1 MATASL
7 DALQATYVDFNEI
20 RLEEKVG
27 HGSYGVVCK
36 AIWRDKLV
44 AVKEFFAS
52 AEQKDIEKEV
62 KQLSRVKHVNIIAL
76 HGISSFQQS
85 TYLIMEYAEGGSLHN
100 FLHGKVKPAY
110 SLAHAMSWARQ
121 CAEGLA
127 YLHAMTPKPLIHRDV
142 KPLNLLLTNKGRNLK
157 ICDFG
162 TVADK
167 STMMTNNRGS
177 AAWMAPEVFE
187 GSKYTEKCDIFS
199 WAIVLWEVL
208 SRKQP
213 FKGIDNA
220 YTIQWKIYK
229 GERPPLLTTCPKRI
243 ENLMTACWKT
253 APEDRPSMQYI
264 VGVMHEIVKDYTG
277 AEKPL
282 EYTFVNQ
289 QIVTKESDGTVAA
302 QPDSLSSLEED
313 DELSLSTTQLTPTS
327 AANANVN
334 AKAIAGIG
342 TATTTTT
349 SSMTENTSSTTSSDA
364 TPTNSGHLDNNPPL
378 FQMSSNRW
386 DAIPEEESNE
396 SRNDSFNLTS
406 SAEATQRLE
415 TIRNGMIRMAHT
427 PLPELSLDVM
437 ENGFDLSR
445 SESSSSSTHAKSDG
459 RERLTVTDT
468 KPVIMTTTDL
478 TNNNNNINNNV
489 SHLNNGLLSHAD
501 NVLHQDQHQDAI
513 ISSLDV
519 SGSDGDEDENDGTAQ
534 SLAEILDPEL
544 QPEPP
549 IPNNPESQTIYREHR
564 HMAKEYLSV
573 DTNLYYAQDFK
584 EKLIVQMDRAE
595 REQKQELLRKINHKE
610 DLQSLFNNLQQQWQ
624 KLPAAQ
630 QLQTGHHSHL
640 HAHAHAQQGHSL
652 PPTNPH
658 SHHSHPHPHQHQLQH
673 PHPHPHQPQPTH
685 LHPHPHPHS
694 HPHQLEESAGGGAGI
709 GLGGGT
715 TDSVENDGWVV
726 IQPHSNA

>member
-7 DALQATYVDFNEI
+7 DALQATYVDFSEI
-20 RLEEKVG
+20 TLREKVG

-36 AIWRDKLV
+36 AVWRDKLV

-62 KQLSRVKHVNIIAL
+62 KQLSRVKHANIIAL
-76 HGISSFQQS
+76 HGISSYQQA

-243 ENLMTACWKT
+243 EDLMTACWKT

-264 VGVMHEIVKDYTG
+264 VGVMHEIVKDYPG
-277 AEKPL
+277 ADKAL
-282 EYTFVNQ
+282 EYMFVNQ
-289 QIVTKESDGTVAA
+289 QIITKESDGTVAA
-302 QPDSLSSLEED
+302 QSDSLSSLEDEG
-313 DELSLSTTQLTPTS
+313 ELSPSSTQLTPTT

-334 AKAIAGIG
+334 AKAIL
-342 TATTTTT
+342 TTETTTTT
-349 SSMTENTSSTTSSDA
+349 SSMTENTSSAASSTSADI
-364 TPTNSGHLDNNPPL
+364 TPTNSGQLDNNPL
-378 FQMSSNRW
+378 FHMSSNRW

-415 TIRNGMIRMAHT
+415 TIRNGMIQMACT
-427 PLPELSLDVM
+427 PMEQLTLDV
-437 ENGFDLSR
+437 EANGFDLSR

-478 TNNNNNINNNV
+478 TNNNNNNINSQAV
-489 SHLNNGLLSHAD
+489 LSNGLLSHAV
-501 NVLHQDQHQDAI
+501 NGGQVTTEQDQDQGI
-513 ISSLDV
+513 INSLDMAIV
-519 SGSDGDEDENDGTAQ
+519 DGDTTDADEDENDGTEQ

-549 IPNNPESQTIYREHR
+549 IPNNAESQEIYREHR

-584 EKLIVQMDRAE
+584 DKLILQMDRAE
-595 REQKQELLRKINHKE
+595 REQKQELLRKIKDKE
-610 DLQSLFNNLQQQWQ
+610 GLQSLYNNLQQQWE
-624 KLPAAQ
+624 KLPASR
-630 QLQTGHHSHL
+630 QL
-640 HAHAHAQQGHSL
+640 
-652 PPTNPH
+652 
-658 SHHSHPHPHQHQLQH
+658 HPHPHVAH
-673 PHPHPHQPQPTH
+673 PHPHPHVAHPNPLPH
-685 LHPHPHPHS
+685 VAHPHPHPHVG
-694 HPHQLEESAGGGAGI
+694 HPHPHPHVAHPHPHVGHPHPHSQQDEGSVTT
-709 GLGGGT
+709 GGT
-715 TDSVENDGWVV
+715 ADSVENDGWVV
-726 IQPHSNA
+726 IQPHTNA

>member
-7 DALQATYVDFNEI
+7 DALQAAYVDFSEI
-20 RLEEKVG
+20 TLREKVG

-36 AIWRDKLV
+36 AVWRDKLV

-62 KQLSRVKHVNIIAL
+62 KQLSRVKHPNIIAL
-76 HGISSFQQS
+76 HGISSYQQA
-85 TYLIMEYAEGGSLHN
+85 TYLIMEFAEGGSLHN

-243 ENLMTACWKT
+243 EDLMTACWKT
-253 APEDRPSMQYI
+253 VPEDRPSMQYI

-277 AEKPL
+277 ADKAL

-302 QPDSLSSLEED
+302 QPDSLSSQEG
-313 DELSLSTTQLTPTS
+313 ELSPSSTQLTPTT

-334 AKAIAGIG
+334 AIAISK
-342 TATTTTT
+342 TTT
-349 SSMTENTSSTTSSDA
+349 SSMTENTSSTSSDI
-364 TPTNSGHLDNNPPL
+364 TPTNSGQLDNNPL
-378 FQMSSNRW
+378 FYMVTNRW

-415 TIRNGMIRMAHT
+415 TIRNGMILMACKPMEQLT
-427 PLPELSLDVM
+427 LDV
-437 ENGFDLSR
+437 EANGFDLSP
-445 SESSSSSTHAKSDG
+445 SESSSSSTNAKSDG

-468 KPVIMTTTDL
+468 KPVMMTTDL
-478 TNNNNNINNNV
+478 SNNNGGIHAH
-489 SHLNNGLLSHAD
+489 SNGLLSHANGWQARD
-501 NVLHQDQHQDAI
+501 EELQEQEHEQEIVN
-513 ISSLDV
+513 SLDV
-519 SGSDGDEDENDGTAQ
+519 DVDPDEDENDGTEQ

-549 IPNNPESQTIYREHR
+549 IPNDAESQLIYRDHR

-584 EKLIVQMDRAE
+584 DKLIVQMDRTE
-595 REQKQELLRKINHKE
+595 REQKQELLRKMKDKE
-610 DLQSLFNNLQQQWQ
+610 GLQSLYNNLQQQYASRQ
-624 KLPAAQ
+624 LAA
-630 QLQTGHHSHL
+630 GHHP
-640 HAHAHAQQGHSL
+640 Q
-652 PPTNPH
+652 P
-658 SHHSHPHPHQHQLQH
+658 HPHPHPNQLQH
-673 PHPHPHQPQPTH
+673 PH
-685 LHPHPHPHS
+685 S
-694 HPHQLEESAGGGAGI
+694 HPPLHFLQDEGCGLLPGSVCGGSE
-709 GLGGGT
+709 
-715 TDSVENDGWVV
+715 SVEEGWVV
-726 IQPHSNA
+726 IPPHHNA

>member
-7 DALQATYVDFNEI
+7 DALQAAYVDFSELTL
-20 RLEEKVG
+20 REKVG

-36 AIWRDKLV
+36 AVWRDKLV

-76 HGISSFQQS
+76 HGISSYQQA

-243 ENLMTACWKT
+243 EDLMTACWKT
-253 APEDRPSMQYI
+253 VPEDRPSMQYI

-277 AEKPL
+277 ADKAL

-302 QPDSLSSLEED
+302 QSDSLSSLEE
-313 DELSLSTTQLTPTS
+313 ELSPSSTQLTPTT

-334 AKAIAGIG
+334 AIAI
-342 TATTTTT
+342 TDTTT
-349 SSMTENTSSTTSSDA
+349 SSMTENTSSTSSDI
-364 TPTNSGHLDNNPPL
+364 TPTNSGQLDNNPL
-378 FQMSSNRW
+378 FHMVSNRW
-386 DAIPEEESNE
+386 DAIPEEDSNE

-415 TIRNGMIRMAHT
+415 TIRNGMILMAGKPVEQLT
-427 PLPELSLDVM
+427 VDV
-437 ENGFDLSR
+437 EPNGFDLSR

-468 KPVIMTTTDL
+468 KPVIMTTDL
-478 TNNNNNINNNV
+478 TNNNNGG
-489 SHLNNGLLSHAD
+489 SHAHSNGLLSHVNGRQMTD
-501 NVLHQDQHQDAI
+501 EELQDQDQEIAN
-513 ISSLDV
+513 SLDV
-519 SGSDGDEDENDGTAQ
+519 DVDPDEDENDGTEQ

-549 IPNNPESQTIYREHR
+549 IPNDAESQLIYREHR

-584 EKLIVQMDRAE
+584 EKLIVQMDRSE
-595 REQKQELLRKINHKE
+595 REQKQELLRKIKDKE
-610 DLQSLFNNLQQQWQ
+610 GLQSLYKNLQQQYDR
-624 KLPAAQ
+624 LPASR
-630 QLQTGHHSHL
+630 QLSAGHH
-640 HAHAHAQQGHSL
+640 
-652 PPTNPH
+652 PP
-658 SHHSHPHPHQHQLQH
+658 HSHPHPH
-673 PHPHPHQPQPTH
+673 
-685 LHPHPHPHS
+685 LHG
-694 HPHQLEESAGGGAGI
+694 QQEETGVGLLPGSVSGGS
-709 GLGGGT
+709 
-715 TDSVENDGWVV
+715 DSMEEGWVV
-726 IQPHSNA
+726 IQPHPNA

>member
-7 DALQATYVDFNEI
+7 DALQATYVDFNEV
-20 RLEEKVG
+20 RLGEKVG

-62 KQLSRVKHVNIIAL
+62 KQLSRVKHANIIAL
-76 HGISSFQQS
+76 HGISSYQRA

-100 FLHGKVKPAY
+100 FLHGKVKPPY
-110 SLAHAMSWARQ
+110 SLAHALSWARQ

-187 GSKYTEKCDIFS
+187 GNKYTEKCDIFS

-243 ENLMTACWKT
+243 ENLMTSCWNIK
-253 APEDRPSMQYI
+253 PEDRPSMHYI
-264 VGVMHEIVKDYTG
+264 VEVMHEIVKDYTG

-289 QIVTKESDGTVAA
+289 QIVTNDADGTVAA
-302 QPDSLSSLEED
+302 QQDSLSSLED
-313 DELSLSTTQLTPTS
+313 DEQSLSSTQLTPTS
-327 AANANVN
+327 AVNANVN
-334 AKAIAGIG
+334 AKAVAIG
-342 TATTTTT
+342 TTTTT
-349 SSMTENTSSTTSSDA
+349 SSMTENTSSTSSDM
-364 TPTNSGHLDNNPPL
+364 TPTNSGQLVNAAPL
-378 FQMSSNRW
+378 FYMSSNRW

-415 TIRNGMIRMAHT
+415 TIRNGMMRMAHA
-427 PLPELSLDVM
+427 PLPELSLDV
-437 ENGFDLSR
+437 EANGFDLSR

-478 TNNNNNINNNV
+478 TNNN
-489 SHLNNGLLSHAD
+489 SHAPALTTAHGHLNGSLMSQAEEAKDLQE
-501 NVLHQDQHQDAI
+501 LQEQQDQQVID
-513 ISSLDV
+513 SLDV
-519 SGSDGDEDENDGTAQ
+519 AVDADEDENDGTAQ
-534 SLAEILDPEL
+534 SLADILDPEL

-549 IPNNPESQTIYREHR
+549 IPNNAESQSIYREHR

-584 EKLIVQMDRAE
+584 EKLIVQMDRTE
-595 REQKQELLRKINHKE
+595 REQKQELLRKIKDKE

-630 QLQTGHHSHL
+630 QLQAGGHQPLL
-640 HAHAHAQQGHSL
+640 HPQPHPHGH
-652 PPTNPH
+652 PH
-658 SHHSHPHPHQHQLQH
+658 QHPQPHPHPHPHQH
-673 PHPHPHQPQPTH
+673 PHPHPHPHPH
-685 LHPHPHPHS
+685 LHPHPHQQPHPQQ
-694 HPHQLEESAGGGAGI
+694 HPQLHGQQQPEDQSGGLLSGSA
-709 GLGGGT
+709 
-715 TDSVENDGWVV
+715 DSVENDGWVV
-726 IQPHSNA
+726 IQSHSNA

>member
-7 DALQATYVDFNEI
+7 NALQAFYVDFSELTL
-20 RLEEKVG
+20 REKVG

-36 AIWRDKLV
+36 AVWREKLV

-76 HGISSFQQS
+76 HGISSYQQA

-213 FKGIDNA
+213 FKDIDNA

-229 GERPPLLTTCPKRI
+229 GERPPLLTTCPKHI

-264 VGVMHEIVKDYTG
+264 VGVMNEIVKDYTG
-277 AEKPL
+277 ADKAL

-302 QPDSLSSLEED
+302 QYDSSLSSTTD
-313 DELSLSTTQLTPTS
+313 LSLSSTQLTPTT
-327 AANANVN
+327 AANANAN
-334 AKAIAGIG
+334 ANANA
-342 TATTTTT
+342 TTT
-349 SSMTENTSSTTSSDA
+349 SSTTENTTSSSTSSADR
-364 TPTNSGHLDNNPPL
+364 TPTNSGHLDNNPQ

-386 DAIPEEESNE
+386 DAILEEESNE
-396 SRNDSFNLTS
+396 SQTNDSFNLTS
-406 SAEATQRLE
+406 SVEATQRLE
-415 TIRNGMIRMAHT
+415 TIRNGMIQMACT
-427 PLPELSLDVM
+427 PMEQLTLDVDA
-437 ENGFDLSR
+437 NGFDLSR

-468 KPVIMTTTDL
+468 KPVIMTSTDL
-478 TNNNNNINNNV
+478 TNNNDAH
-489 SHLNNGLLSHAD
+489 SHGQTNGFLSHA
-501 NVLHQDQHQDAI
+501 HAQQDQDLEQEEIINAQDV
-513 ISSLDV
+513 DV
-519 SGSDGDEDENDGTAQ
+519 DTDENDGTEQ

-549 IPNNPESQTIYREHR
+549 IPNNAESQSIYREHR

-584 EKLIVQMDRAE
+584 DKLILQMDLAE
-595 REQKQELLRKINHKE
+595 RDQKQELLRKIKDKE
-610 DLQSLFNNLQQQWQ
+610 GLQSLYNNLQQQWE
-624 KLPAAQ
+624 KLPASR
-630 QLQTGHHSHL
+630 QLQ
-640 HAHAHAQQGHSL
+640 A
-652 PPTNPH
+652 
-658 SHHSHPHPHQHQLQH
+658 SHHP
-673 PHPHPHQPQPTH
+673 H
-685 LHPHPHPHS
+685 LHPQPHPLTGAS
-694 HPHQLEESAGGGAGI
+694 VQAWGPNGGQEVTAAGGNISGVD
-709 GLGGGT
+709 T
-715 TDSVENDGWVV
+715 VENDGWVV
-726 IQPHSNA
+726 IPPHPNA

>member
-1 MATASL
+1 MASASL
-7 DALQATYVDFNEI
+7 DALQAEYVDFSELTL
-20 RLEEKVG
+20 REKVG

-36 AIWRDKLV
+36 AVWRDKLV

-76 HGISSFQQS
+76 HGISSYQQA

-243 ENLMTACWKT
+243 EDLMTACWKT
-253 APEDRPSMQYI
+253 VPEERPSMQYI

-277 AEKPL
+277 ADKAL

-302 QPDSLSSLEED
+302 QSDSLSSLEE
-313 DELSLSTTQLTPTS
+313 EPSPSSTQLTPTT

-334 AKAIAGIG
+334 AIAI
-342 TATTTTT
+342 TNT
-349 SSMTENTSSTTSSDA
+349 SSVTENTSSTSSDI
-364 TPTNSGHLDNNPPL
+364 TPTNSGQLDNNPL
-378 FQMSSNRW
+378 FHMVSNRW
-386 DAIPEEESNE
+386 DAIPEEDSNE

-415 TIRNGMIRMAHT
+415 TIRNGMISMACKPMEQLT
-427 PLPELSLDVM
+427 LDV
-437 ENGFDLSR
+437 EANGFDVSR

-468 KPVIMTTTDL
+468 KPVILTTDL
-478 TNNNNNINNNV
+478 TNNNSNNSG
-489 SHLNNGLLSHAD
+489 SHAHSNGLLSHVNGRQAGD
-501 NVLHQDQHQDAI
+501 EELQDHDQEFVN
-513 ISSLDV
+513 SLDV
-519 SGSDGDEDENDGTAQ
+519 AVDPDEDENDGTEQ

-549 IPNNPESQTIYREHR
+549 IPNDAESQLIYREHR

-584 EKLIVQMDRAE
+584 EKLIVQMDRSE
-595 REQKQELLRKINHKE
+595 REQKQELLRKIKDKE
-610 DLQSLFNNLQQQWQ
+610 GLQSLYNNLQQQYER
-624 KLPAAQ
+624 LPASR
-630 QLQTGHHSHL
+630 QLPALHHP
-640 HAHAHAQQGHSL
+640 L
-652 PPTNPH
+652 P
-658 SHHSHPHPHQHQLQH
+658 HSHPHPH
-673 PHPHPHQPQPTH
+673 PHPH
-685 LHPHPHPHS
+685 LHG
-694 HPHQLEESAGGGAGI
+694 QQEEGGALLPGSVT
-709 GLGGGT
+709 GG

-726 IQPHSNA
+726 IQPHPNA

>member
-7 DALQATYVDFNEI
+7 DALQAAYVDFSELTL
-20 RLEEKVG
+20 REKVG

-36 AIWRDKLV
+36 AVWRDKLV

-62 KQLSRVKHVNIIAL
+62 KQLSRVKHANIIAL
-76 HGISSFQQS
+76 HGISSYQQA

-243 ENLMTACWKT
+243 EDLMTACWKT
-253 APEDRPSMQYI
+253 VPEDRPSMQYI

-277 AEKPL
+277 ADKAL

-302 QPDSLSSLEED
+302 QSDSLSSQEE
-313 DELSLSTTQLTPTS
+313 ELSPSSTQLTPTT

-334 AKAIAGIG
+334 AIAI
-342 TATTTTT
+342 TETTT
-349 SSMTENTSSTTSSDA
+349 SSMTENTSSTSSDI
-364 TPTNSGHLDNNPPL
+364 TPTNSGQLDNNPL
-378 FQMSSNRW
+378 FHMVSNRW
-386 DAIPEEESNE
+386 DAIPEEDSNE

-415 TIRNGMIRMAHT
+415 TIRNGMILMACKPMEQLT
-427 PLPELSLDVM
+427 LDV
-437 ENGFDLSR
+437 EPNGFDLSR
-445 SESSSSSTHAKSDG
+445 SESGSSSTHAKSDG

-468 KPVIMTTTDL
+468 KPVIMTTDL
-478 TNNNNNINNNV
+478 TNNNN
-489 SHLNNGLLSHAD
+489 SHALSNGLLSHA
-501 NVLHQDQHQDAI
+501 NGRQLTEEEQQEQDQEVAN
-513 ISSLDV
+513 SLDV
-519 SGSDGDEDENDGTAQ
+519 AVDPDEDENDGTEQ

-549 IPNNPESQTIYREHR
+549 IPNDAESQLIYREHR

-584 EKLIVQMDRAE
+584 DKLIVQMDRTE
-595 REQKQELLRKINHKE
+595 REQKQELLRKIKDKE
-610 DLQSLFNNLQQQWQ
+610 GLQSLYNNLQQQYER
-624 KLPAAQ
+624 LPASR
-630 QLQTGHHSHL
+630 QLSAGHHSHPAS
-640 HAHAHAQQGHSL
+640 HA
-652 PPTNPH
+652 
-658 SHHSHPHPHQHQLQH
+658 HPHPH
-673 PHPHPHQPQPTH
+673 
-685 LHPHPHPHS
+685 LHG
-694 HPHQLEESAGGGAGI
+694 QQEDVGGGLLPGS
-709 GLGGGT
+709 LTGGGSE
-715 TDSVENDGWVV
+715 SVEEGWVV
-726 IQPHSNA
+726 IQPHPNA